1 MQKNQILQFL
11 CFLLH
16 LTLNLSQLRAWRT
29 DRRPK
34 LFGSKLKLRS
44 LEPGKYRIQKRLVQY
59 HNFFR
64 SKVKPEAAN
73 MLAMHWSTEAAV
85 DAQRWAD
92 ACQLLI
98 HDSQHGREVEAYGP
112 CGQNIFVSTHQV
124 PWFFAVKTWWLEK
137 DDFTFGGKNDL
148 FVIGHYT
155 QMVWHS
161 THEVG
166 CGLAYCPGGVR
177 PFYNYVCNY
186 CPIGNHLESLSEP
199 YKKGPPCSECPN
211 HCKTKKLCTN
221 SCPYGDLWINCK
233 ELQAGFPTWL
243 CNSKTRE
250 GLERLKMCR
259 ATCLCEGKITYP

>member
-1 MQKNQILQFL
+1 MHFLLETQILMI
-11 CFLLH
+11 
-16 LTLNLSQLRAWRT
+16 LSLMAGEMRAWRT
-29 DRRPK
+29 DRRPR

-73 MLAMHWSTEAAV
+73 MLALHWSKEAAE

-98 HDSQHGREVEAYGP
+98 HDSTHGREVEAYGP
-112 CGQNIFVSTHQV
+112 CGQNIFVATHQV

-137 DDFTFGGKNDL
+137 DNFTYGGKNDL

-166 CGLAYCPGGVR
+166 CGLAYCPGAVR

-186 CPIGNHLESLSEP
+186 CPMGDILEAITRSFYVGFEKTSCPKGPANCKNKKSKISSRCFGAECLEKDISLSNCQGHTKVDPGKNISRRHP
-199 YKKGPPCSECPN
+199 YYKATGP
-211 HCKTKKLCTN
+211 
-221 SCPYGDLWINCK
+221 
-233 ELQAGFPTWL
+233 
-243 CNSKTRE
+243 
-250 GLERLKMCR
+250 CR
-259 ATCLCEGKITYP
+259 AHMT